1 MVELFKCYPVHS
13 RTGVRNNPA
22 DQVSSKTS
30 VPSGISGRQIWTKVM
45 LNTLWVR
52 ISDDV
57 YKRRTKVGDHNCS
70 SILTWNSDYTEFM
83 LELHAVKYL
92 FSSIF
97 YAVKYL
103 FSNILEGV
111 INIIYNTFCW
121 HFLSHL
127 HFVELCDY
135 LMRTFHRISPSSPF
149 YNCFSSPFRVFRGHS
164 RKYFREKYIFMN
176 IVQYFKSSGRGLKVW
191 EVFWML

>member
-1 MVELFKCYPVHS
+1 MLSRITYPSQSRPRVRNNKAYQVGPKRLCHQVFWDGSS
-13 RTGVRNNPA
+13 RTG
-22 DQVSSKTS
+22 
-30 VPSGISGRQIWTKVM
+30 QIWTKVM

-70 SILTWNSDYTEFM
+70 SILTWNNDYTEFM
-83 LELHAVKYL
+83 LEL
-92 FSSIF
+92 
-97 YAVKYL
+97 KYL

-111 INIIYNTFCW
+111 INIICNTFCW

-191 EVFWML
+191 EVFGML